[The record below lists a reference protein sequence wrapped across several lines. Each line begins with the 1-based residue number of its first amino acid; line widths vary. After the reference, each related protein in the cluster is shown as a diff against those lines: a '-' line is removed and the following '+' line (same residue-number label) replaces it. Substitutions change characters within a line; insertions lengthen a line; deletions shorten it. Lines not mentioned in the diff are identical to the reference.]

1 MCITTK
7 PEMNYDTC
15 EQEGPAIHAGRG
27 TSKRCKV
34 SMERLRSMNLCDNLQ
49 RNAIVSSSQN
59 QNTDLCDRTNEAT
72 AKVRHEKAQ
81 TTIFS
86 IASRQTTRGGATG
99 RQRMRRRP
107 RPSLRISACGPACR
121 SPRWQGML
129 SGPHCNDMLTRS
141 NSRSLHDQGRC
152 SDNFGKLVAL

>member
-15 EQEGPAIHAGRG
+15 EHEGPAIHARRG
-27 TSKRCKV
+27 ASKRCKV
-34 SMERLRSMNLCDNLQ
+34 SMERLRSMTLCDNLQ

-59 QNTDLCDRTNEAT
+59 QKTDHCDRSNKAT

-86 IASRQTTRGGATG
+86 IASRQDDN
-99 RQRMRRRP
+99 RRRDGTATDEEGTAVEP
-107 RPSLRISACGPACR
+107 ANQRLRPCMPQPPLAGNAQWPALQR
-121 SPRWQGML
+121 HAHPFEL
-129 SGPHCNDMLTRS
+129 S
-141 NSRSLHDQGRC
+141 
-152 SDNFGKLVAL
+152 FIA